1 MVRPIL
7 VEGISLRPAIVSATG
22 GGLISKTAYE
32 YGEVTIEANQ
42 DDSPAPARIK
52 RRPQTSS
59 RY

>member
-22 GGLISKTAYE
+22 GGLISKTAFADE
-32 YGEVTIEANQ
+32 IKIEANQ